1 MKKYLVKNQNYWNS
15 GYFAPNVES
24 YIFRFY
30 GYFLKPNK
38 ITGRKKILDFGCG
51 QGSAVNY
58 FNKLGYNAIGV
69 DISKTDL
76 ENARKFYKKFKKK
89 FIQVDPD
96 PSIQNYYGFKN
107 NIDVVVAAQSLY
119 FFKSSD
125 LRICLNKIKSSMRKG
140 GIIFATM
147 QSPKHYYFKNAKKYE
162 DGLYEVKLKNK
173 RVNVSSHYIN
183 YTMSKKDLLKKFD
196 MFQPIEIGYYDM
208 GLTKNEPQTHHY
220 TFIGRKK

>member
-1 MKKYLVKNQNYWNS
+1 MKKYLVRNQIYWNL

-30 GYFLKPNK
+30 GYYLKPNK

-69 DISKTDL
+69 DISKKDL

-96 PSIQNYYGFKN
+96 PSIQNYYGF
-107 NIDVVVAAQSLY
+107 
-119 FFKSSD
+119 
-125 LRICLNKIKSSMRKG
+125 M
-140 GIIFATM
+140 
-147 QSPKHYYFKNAKKYE
+147 
-162 DGLYEVKLKNK
+162 
-173 RVNVSSHYIN
+173 
-183 YTMSKKDLLKKFD
+183 
-196 MFQPIEIGYYDM
+196 
-208 GLTKNEPQTHHY
+208 PQV
-220 TFIGRKK
+220 